1 MAVSSTTFPYDTVVY
16 VTDTL
21 GDETWQGSGVLIAPN
36 EVLTAAHLVYSS
48 SYGLA
53 SNIEVT
59 PGYDAGVAPF
69 GTATATSVNFMQ
81 IVDPND
87 TITEQQSQNDYALI
101 RLSTS
106 FSSIGNMVLDPNFT
120 GGSVN
125 VSGYPGQDG
134 GVLDNSQQMVTLN
147 PAYTLLDGT
156 SIGPGSSGGPVWVVG
171 SNGQPEVVG
180 LVSSGEGGVGGPG
193 FFNQI
198 TTATVDKIDA
208 WITQDEATIATL
220 LTVEDITTGQPVTP
234 TAQTYAGPVSGIQQ
248 QFIDITPDNL
258 NITATTPNWF
268 IASGGGNDAI
278 AVSSGT
284 NVLDGGAGSNFLN
297 GGIGDDTFFVDD
309 RGAATAIWS
318 TVNNFH
324 SGDAATIWGITPSDF
339 DLSWVDGQGATG
351 YTGLTLHATAAG
363 VPTASL
369 TLAGFTRAALAD
381 GELTIS
387 FGTTAATNGLPGS
400 TYMYVHAN

>member
-1 MAVSSTTFPYDTVVY
+1 MAVSSTTFPYDAVVY

-36 EVLTAAHLVYSS
+36 EVLTVAHLVYSS

-59 PGYDAGVAPF
+59 PGYDAGAAPF

-87 TITEQQSQNDYALI
+87 TITEEQSQNDYALI

-125 VSGYPGQDG
+125 ASGYPGQDG

-234 TAQTYAGPVSGIQQ
+234 TAPTYAGPVSGIQQ
-248 QFIDITPDNL
+248 
-258 NITATTPNWF
+258 
-268 IASGGGNDAI
+268 
-278 AVSSGT
+278 
-284 NVLDGGAGSNFLN
+284 
-297 GGIGDDTFFVDD
+297 
-309 RGAATAIWS
+309 
-318 TVNNFH
+318 
-324 SGDAATIWGITPSDF
+324 
-339 DLSWVDGQGATG
+339 
-351 YTGLTLHATAAG
+351 
-363 VPTASL
+363 
-369 TLAGFTRAALAD
+369 
-381 GELTIS
+381 
-387 FGTTAATNGLPGS
+387 
-400 TYMYVHAN
+400 

>member
-59 PGYDAGVAPF
+59 PGYDAGDAPF

-125 VSGYPGQDG
+125 VSGYPGQ
-134 GVLDNSQQMVTLN
+134 
-147 PAYTLLDGT
+147 
-156 SIGPGSSGGPVWVVG
+156 
-171 SNGQPEVVG
+171 
-180 LVSSGEGGVGGPG
+180 
-193 FFNQI
+193 
-198 TTATVDKIDA
+198 
-208 WITQDEATIATL
+208 
-220 LTVEDITTGQPVTP
+220 
-234 TAQTYAGPVSGIQQ
+234 
-248 QFIDITPDNL
+248 
-258 NITATTPNWF
+258 
-268 IASGGGNDAI
+268 
-278 AVSSGT
+278 
-284 NVLDGGAGSNFLN
+284 
-297 GGIGDDTFFVDD
+297 
-309 RGAATAIWS
+309 
-318 TVNNFH
+318 
-324 SGDAATIWGITPSDF
+324 
-339 DLSWVDGQGATG
+339 
-351 YTGLTLHATAAG
+351 
-363 VPTASL
+363 
-369 TLAGFTRAALAD
+369 
-381 GELTIS
+381 
-387 FGTTAATNGLPGS
+387 
-400 TYMYVHAN
+400 